1 LRYCEKTAEARLVTA
16 ICKGAAVKGG
26 QILSLEEMRDL
37 VKRLEQTTAPRT
49 CPHGRPTMIQLNAA
63 MLEREFG
70 RK

>member
-37 VKRLEQTTAPRT
+37 VKRLSKPPSRAPARTAVR
-49 CPHGRPTMIQLNAA
+49 R
-63 MLEREFG
+63 
-70 RK
+70 